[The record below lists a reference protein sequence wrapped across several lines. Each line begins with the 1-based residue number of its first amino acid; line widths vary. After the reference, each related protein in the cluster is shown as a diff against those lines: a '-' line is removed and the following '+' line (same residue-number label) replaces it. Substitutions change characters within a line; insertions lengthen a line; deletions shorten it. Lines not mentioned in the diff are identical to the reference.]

1 MTSRRADRLP
11 GWLAHGQPTSGI
23 SRPHGLALGAPWWR
37 PLAGEKT
44 AGRKDAS
51 ASDSLL
57 SRKYFQARPTSKM
70 RPGVRLVTPWF
81 GQPELASLFLCH
93 SASRAQYLAGL
104 SMKDTSEN
112 TDQIEETEDTSTVSN
127 ATTDEGHDDVPA
139 RVRLSPIAYEI
150 IRAGSKAYTLLI
162 EKQPV
167 ANMVTKKDAETVEAL
182 FRFLT
187 KYSGRRYMR
196 AALESVLTEPDTNG
210 EDSAGEETGS
220 EPENN

>member
-1 MTSRRADRLP
+1 MS
-11 GWLAHGQPTSGI
+11 
-23 SRPHGLALGAPWWR
+23 
-37 PLAGEKT
+37 
-44 AGRKDAS
+44 
-51 ASDSLL
+51 
-57 SRKYFQARPTSKM
+57 
-70 RPGVRLVTPWF
+70 PGVRFLMPWSD
-81 GQPELASLFLCH
+81 QPELASFFCVRM
-93 SASRAQYLAGL
+93 SAVLSTWLAL

-112 TDQIEETEDTSTVSN
+112 TDQIEETEDTSTVPN

-167 ANMVTKKDAETVEAL
+167 ATMVTKKDAETLEAL

-210 EDSAGEETGS
+210 EESAGEETGS

>member
-1 MTSRRADRLP
+1 MVRTTR
-11 GWLAHGQPTSGI
+11 T
-23 SRPHGLALGAPWWR
+23 
-37 PLAGEKT
+37 
-44 AGRKDAS
+44 
-51 ASDSLL
+51 
-57 SRKYFQARPTSKM
+57 
-70 RPGVRLVTPWF
+70 GVV
-81 GQPELASLFLCH
+81 FLCPH
-93 SASRAQYLAGL
+93 VSRAQYLAWL

-112 TDQIEETEDTSTVSN
+112 TDQIEETEDTSTVPN

-167 ANMVTKKDAETVEAL
+167 ATMVTKKDAETVEAL

-210 EDSAGEETGS
+210 EESAGEETGS

>member
-1 MTSRRADRLP
+1 
-11 GWLAHGQPTSGI
+11 
-23 SRPHGLALGAPWWR
+23 
-37 PLAGEKT
+37 
-44 AGRKDAS
+44 
-51 ASDSLL
+51 
-57 SRKYFQARPTSKM
+57 M

-112 TDQIEETEDTSTVSN
+112 TDQIEETEDTSTVPN

-139 RVRLSPIAYEI
+139 RVRLSPIGYKI
-150 IRAGSKAYTLLI
+150 IRAGKAYTLLVDGR
-162 EKQPV
+162 QV

-196 AALESVLTEPDTNG
+196 AALESVLTEPDANG
-210 EDSAGEETGS
+210 EESAGEETGS